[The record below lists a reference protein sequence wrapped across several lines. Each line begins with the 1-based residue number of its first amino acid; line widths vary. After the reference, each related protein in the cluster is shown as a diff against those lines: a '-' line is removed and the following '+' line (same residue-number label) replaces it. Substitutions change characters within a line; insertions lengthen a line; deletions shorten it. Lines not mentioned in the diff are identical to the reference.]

1 MIDSKSTEST
11 VVERETVF
19 KIGIESE
26 PLSSEEFYGGKGEN
40 DEENSVTKDH
50 LHEDRDSNRSYSSEK
65 VALNGADRLA
75 LLNNGGD
82 MEEDDDDD
90 ELA

>member
-1 MIDSKSTEST
+1 M
-11 VVERETVF
+11 VERETVF

-26 PLSSEEFYGGKGEN
+26 PLSSEEFYGKGEN

-50 LHEDRDSNRSYSSEK
+50 LHENRDSNRSYRSEEMAMK
-65 VALNGADRLA
+65 EADRLA
-75 LLNNGGD
+75 SPNNGGEL
-82 MEEDDDDD
+82 EEEDD

>member
-1 MIDSKSTEST
+1 M
-11 VVERETVF
+11 VERETVF

-26 PLSSEEFYGGKGEN
+26 PLSSEECYEKGEN

-50 LHEDRDSNRSYSSEK
+50 LHENRDSNRSYTSDEMAMK
-65 VALNGADRLA
+65 EEARLA
-75 LLNNGGD
+75 SLNNGGE
-82 MEEDDDDD
+82 MEEDDD